1 MTHIAWLLSSTN
13 TKHPLAWFQNSDCLP
28 TSLIWSSV
36 VPIYVCFSRLPGYI
50 YGNQL
55 NKNGVWRWWSRTACY
70 RSTERATLKWLQT
83 DMTLIGQGETE
94 QITNKKK
101 EQDWLNEWSKTK
113 WFSEITERDMDSI
126 NKHGWLSWFVTV
138 TLWMQQH
145 RENLCGWLLTV
156 VLIKFTF
163 FAWIYLLRIRSIS
176 MSIVQYILEILF
188 FCLSTCVIT
197 QNDEIIYKI
206 ELAAF
211 CDFVTFSGCSRSSI
225 ITDTFVSATV
235 L

>member
-1 MTHIAWLLSSTN
+1 M
-13 TKHPLAWFQNSDCLP
+13 
-28 TSLIWSSV
+28 V
-36 VPIYVCFSRLPGYI
+36 VLVC
-50 YGNQL
+50 NCHTMDA
-55 NKNGVWRWWSRTACY
+55 TA
-70 RSTERATLKWLQT
+70 
-83 DMTLIGQGETE
+83 
-94 QITNKKK
+94 
-101 EQDWLNEWSKTK
+101 
-113 WFSEITERDMDSI
+113 
-126 NKHGWLSWFVTV
+126 
-138 TLWMQQH
+138 
-145 RENLCGWLLTV
+145 RENLCGLLLTV

-163 FAWIYLLRIRSIS
+163 FKIYLLRIRSIS